1 MAMLGRT
8 ITEDCLMWASDYPHR
23 DAVPYF
29 PNTVGGVLANT
40 YLSRAFKQK
49 LLWENPA
56 RFYKGYVRSTCVFS
70 RKASISINHKWL

>member
-29 PNTVGGVLANT
+29 PNTVGGVLANAH
-40 YLSRAFKQK
+40 LSRAFKQK
-49 LLWENPA
+49 ILWENPA
-56 RFYKGYVRSTCVFS
+56 RFYHLPLESWADTTPRTAVALR
-70 RKASISINHKWL
+70 R